1 MSKGQAD
8 HKVVPNARIPI
19 DASAESTGVGAMSSE
34 GSQTATP
41 DG

>member
-1 MSKGQAD
+1 MPGFLS
-8 HKVVPNARIPI
+8 IPI